1 MGVILRGCGCGLK
14 IDHLFNMGE
23 VDFVEDAGFF
33 IVLLPKLE
41 AGVKKLWPIH
51 IMKPYIY

>member
-14 IDHLFNMGE
+14 IDHLFNLGE

-51 IMKPYIY
+51 IMKP